1 MSIDFGRS
9 NPFIFKTKT
18 ENFGGDVEI
27 STEDASVLALQC
39 SHCYWLHLMRILL
52 ICSLRSLS
60 SSGKSRSQI
69 RLIIND

>member
-9 NPFIFKTKT
+9 NSFIFKIKT

-27 STEDASVLALQC
+27 STEDALVLQC